1 MTSNIYS
8 VQGHYRGDSRNT
20 IRFTVS
26 ACNFNQVRGFVRA
39 YVPNFIV
46 KTVKSVSQKEFTHYS
61 FETVNAAC
69 SASIHLTNRRET
81 GRAVCHR
88 TANSRRYRQ
97 LAS

>member
-1 MTSNIYS
+1 MTSNIFR
-8 VQGHYRGDSRNT
+8 VLGHYRGDSRNT

-26 ACNFNQVRGFVRA
+26 ACNYNQVRGFVRA
-39 YVPNFIV
+39 FVPGFIV
-46 KTVKSVSQKEFTHYS
+46 KTVKSVTQQEPTHYS
-61 FETVNAAC
+61 FKTVNATC